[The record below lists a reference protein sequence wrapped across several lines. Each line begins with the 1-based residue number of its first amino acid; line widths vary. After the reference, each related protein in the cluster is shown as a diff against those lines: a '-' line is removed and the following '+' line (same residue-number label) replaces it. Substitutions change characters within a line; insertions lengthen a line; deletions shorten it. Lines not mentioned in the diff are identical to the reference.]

1 MPALAVL
8 AATPSPQPTVD
19 PDLVTPGPLGFATI
33 VVLVIAVFLLVFD
46 MLRRVRRARYREEA
60 NAVLDAEE
68 EAAAQEAAAQEAA
81 AQEGADPRGTGTASD
96 GRGETGEE
104 PTPGR

>member
-68 EAAAQEAAAQEAA
+68 AAAAQGAA
-81 AQEGADPRGTGTASD
+81 AQEGADPRGTGTAPD

>member
-8 AATPSPQPTVD
+8 AAATPSPQPTVD

-33 VVLVIAVFLLVFD
+33 LLLVVAVFLLVFD

-60 NAVLDAEE
+60 NAALDAE
-68 EAAAQEAAAQEAA
+68 EAAAQERADAEPRDPEAPA
-81 AQEGADPRGTGTASD
+81 D

>member
-68 EAAAQEAAAQEAA
+68 EAAAQE
-81 AQEGADPRGTGTASD
+81 GADPRGTGTASD

>member
-8 AATPSPQPTVD
+8 AAVTPSPQPTVD

-33 VVLVIAVFLLVFD
+33 VLLVVAVFLLVFD

-68 EAAAQEAAAQEAA
+68 AEAEAARERAEAENP
-81 AQEGADPRGTGTASD
+81 ESPSD
-96 GRGETGEE
+96 GRDEAGEE

>member
-8 AATPSPQPTVD
+8 AAVTPSPQPTVD

-33 VVLVIAVFLLVFD
+33 VLLVVAVFLLVFD

-68 EAAAQEAAAQEAA
+68 AEAEEAEAARERAEAENPESPA
-81 AQEGADPRGTGTASD
+81 D
-96 GRGETGEE
+96 GRDEAGEE

>member
-68 EAAAQEAAAQEAA
+68 AAAQEAA

>member
-68 EAAAQEAAAQEAA
+68 AAAQEAA
-81 AQEGADPRGTGTASD
+81 AQEGAGPRGTGTAPD

>member
-68 EAAAQEAAAQEAA
+68 EAAAQEAAAQE
-81 AQEGADPRGTGTASD
+81 GADPRGTGTASD